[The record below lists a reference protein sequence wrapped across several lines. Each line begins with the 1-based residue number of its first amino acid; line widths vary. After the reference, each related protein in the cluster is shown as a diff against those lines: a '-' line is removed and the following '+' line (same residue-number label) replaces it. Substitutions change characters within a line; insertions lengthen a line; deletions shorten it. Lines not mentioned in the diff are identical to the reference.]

1 MKPGFFAAL
10 SLTLAPM
17 AGVAKNHVVV
27 ADSASFKPKV
37 LEVQAGDTVEWKNED
52 IFVHNV
58 HATDKSFG
66 SKDLEPKQSFRWT
79 ASKTGRHAYGCT
91 LHPMMTGTLVVK

>member
-1 MKPGFFAAL
+1 MKLVLFAAL
-10 SLTLAPM
+10 TLLPLAS
-17 AGVAKNHVVV
+17 VAETHVVV

-37 LEVQAGDTVEWKNED
+37 LEVRAGDTVVWKNED

-66 SKDLEPKQSFRWT
+66 SKDLSPKQSFKWKAT
-79 ASKTGRHAYGCT
+79 KKGRHAYGCT
-91 LHPMMTGTLVVK
+91 LHPMMTGTLVVN